1 MVGVRGVVDAIALAT
16 RVANYRT
23 EDLAERFR
31 RQLDRRL
38 RDAFVSG
45 MVVMMAVGVVGNVV
59 F

>member
-45 MVVMMAVGVVGNVV
+45 MVVMMAVGNVV